1 MELSDAI
8 RIITPLIRGQVLDPV
23 EKAERLAQIVQHIYK
38 AVMSLKE
45 ARAARPGENG
55 DRRNVDKRWESS
67 ADLKSALTVKKSW
80 ITVMG

>member
-1 MELSDAI
+1 MSDRRKPLPYTAALAIDNALMELSDAI

-45 ARAARPGENG
+45 ARAARPENG
-55 DRRNVDKRWESS
+55 TQGEQ
-67 ADLKSALTVKKSW
+67 
-80 ITVMG
+80 